1 MRAATRRCITEQDRR
16 RTGAAPWRDGSGSMA
31 RKGSRAPMRYASVAG
46 ALARWGFRR
55 RRPASP
61 QRILVLHHLL
71 LGDTLMLT
79 ALLAKLRCRHPRAT
93 IVMTVA
99 PALAGLYEGRPYGVI
114 AQPFD
119 PRDYD
124 GFRALRAMPRF
135 DLAIL
140 PADNR
145 YTWLARAIGA
155 RWIVALAGDRP
166 AHKNW
171 PADELVPYSVA
182 PTAFCDTAAELVDGP
197 DPPPYATAHWPAP
210 PERERVPVPSRH
222 AVLHV
227 GASSPLK
234 QWPASR
240 WRSLAD
246 ALAADGL
253 DIVWSAG
260 PGEDAA
266 LAAIEARAGEL
277 RIAGTLSLA
286 GLWHLLAGA
295 ALVVCPDTG
304 VAHLGRIVGAP
315 VVTLFGPGSA
325 LMCGPGRFFAA
336 MPGRAV
342 TVDPFPCRDQHIQ
355 FFREVPWAR
364 RCERLFGAPPQRC
377 PQARCMEAID
387 VAAVLAAARE
397 IAR

>member
-1 MRAATRRCITEQDRR
+1 MRM
-16 RTGAAPWRDGSGSMA
+16 PSMAA
-31 RKGSRAPMRYASVAG
+31 RKGSRAPMRYASVAL
-46 ALARWGFRR
+46 ALVRWGFGRR
-55 RRPASP
+55 KPTSP

-79 ALLAKLRCRHPRAT
+79 ALLAKLRSRHPQAT

-99 PALAGLYEGRPYGVI
+99 PALVELYAGRPYGVI
-114 AQPFD
+114 AQAFD
-119 PRDYD
+119 PRDYA

-171 PADELVPYSVA
+171 PADELVPYSAV

-197 DPPPYATAHWPAP
+197 DAPPYATADWPAP
-210 PERERVPVPSRH
+210 GRISAESAFATSLTTAPSRY

-234 QWPASR
+234 QWPAAR
-240 WRSLAD
+240 WRTLAD
-246 ALAADGL
+246 ALASDGL
-253 DIVWSAG
+253 CIVWSAG

-266 LAAIEARAGEL
+266 LGAIETRPGEA
-277 RIAGTLSLA
+277 RIAGALSLA
-286 GLWHLLAGA
+286 GLWHLLARA

-315 VVTLFGPGSA
+315 TVTLFGPGSA
-325 LMCGPGRFFAA
+325 LVCGPGRFFAA

-342 TVDPFPCRDQHIQ
+342 TVDPFPCRDQRIQ
-355 FFREVPWAR
+355 FFREVPWVR
-364 RCERLFGAPPQRC
+364 RCERLLGSPPERC
-377 PQARCMEAID
+377 PEARCMDAID
-387 VAAVLAAARE
+387 VAAVLVAAR
-397 IAR
+397 AVVR